1 MEILIGLLIIAVGSF
16 GQSSSYVPIRK
27 VRDWS
32 WESFWLVQGIF
43 AWIVFPWLGAS
54 LALPEGVTL
63 GALWAAGGAWQSV
76 FNGVLW
82 GVGGLTFGLSMRYL
96 GVALGQSIALG
107 TCAAFGTLFPALLA
121 GQNLFRGEGL
131 ALLLGVCITL
141 AGIAVIGYAGSLRS
155 RLLSDEERRAAV
167 KDFALTK
174 GLLVALLAGAMSAC
188 FSLGLESGAAIQA
201 AAVAAGVKELFA
213 LNPVIL
219 LVTLGDQCRLLHLL
233 QREKPHGPRLLLG
246 TGGRVGQQR
255 ALLRAGRRAVVLAV
269 LRAGHGQELLRRGA
283 ADAGLLV
290 EHPHVAQRAVQQSVG
305 HPAARVARR
314 RPPYGGGARDGSA
327 DPDLFDRIS
336 ATGKIEKTMK
346 LIDNESLDRQ
356 IGVVAEV
363 AGYLWER
370 GWAERNGG
378 NISVNV
384 TGLCA
389 DAVCELPAL
398 DGPYPLPKPVPHIAG
413 GCFLVTGTGRR
424 MRYVAS
430 QPLANVALIRV
441 AADGASYEIVA
452 DEPVRPTSEL
462 PAHLSVH
469 DYLIGAGRPERAV
482 VHTHPIELVA
492 MTHNPEFLG
501 KDVLTRLLWS
511 MIPETRAFCPKGLG
525 IVPYTLPGSQELA
538 DRTIALLDDY
548 DVVMWTKHGALAIG
562 TDLIEAFDQID
573 VLSKS
578 AKIYESARSMG
589 FVPTGMS
596 DAEMQE
602 LKEVFGL

>member
-1 MEILIGLLIIAVGSF
+1 
-16 GQSSSYVPIRK
+16 
-27 VRDWS
+27 
-32 WESFWLVQGIF
+32 
-43 AWIVFPWLGAS
+43 
-54 LALPEGVTL
+54 
-63 GALWAAGGAWQSV
+63 
-76 FNGVLW
+76 
-82 GVGGLTFGLSMRYL
+82 
-96 GVALGQSIALG
+96 
-107 TCAAFGTLFPALLA
+107 
-121 GQNLFRGEGL
+121 
-131 ALLLGVCITL
+131 
-141 AGIAVIGYAGSLRS
+141 
-155 RLLSDEERRAAV
+155 
-167 KDFALTK
+167 
-174 GLLVALLAGAMSAC
+174 
-188 FSLGLESGAAIQA
+188 
-201 AAVAAGVKELFA
+201 
-213 LNPVIL
+213 
-219 LVTLGDQCRLLHLL
+219 
-233 QREKPHGPRLLLG
+233 
-246 TGGRVGQQR
+246 
-255 ALLRAGRRAVVLAV
+255 
-269 LRAGHGQELLRRGA
+269 
-283 ADAGLLV
+283 
-290 EHPHVAQRAVQQSVG
+290 
-305 HPAARVARR
+305 
-314 RPPYGGGARDGSA
+314 
-327 DPDLFDRIS
+327 
-336 ATGKIEKTMK
+336 MK

-389 DAVCELPAL
+389 DAVC
-398 DGPYPLPKPVPHIAG
+398 
-413 GCFLVTGTGRR
+413 
-424 MRYVAS
+424 
-430 QPLANVALIRV
+430 
-441 AADGASYEIVA
+441 
-452 DEPVRPTSEL
+452 EL